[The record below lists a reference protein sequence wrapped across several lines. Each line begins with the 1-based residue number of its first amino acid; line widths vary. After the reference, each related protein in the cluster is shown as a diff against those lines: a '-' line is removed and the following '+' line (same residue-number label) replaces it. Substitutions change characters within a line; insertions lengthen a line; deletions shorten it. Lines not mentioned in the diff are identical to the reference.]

1 MWLGVGGG
9 RVEIL
14 SSVASQVFTEQ
25 MTFEEKSEEE
35 REYARDLRV
44 ERAFQI
50 EGITCAFFRQLSLLV
65 LL

>member
-1 MWLGVGGG
+1 MCLGAGGG

-14 SSVASQVFTEQ
+14 SSVASQGFTEQ
-25 MTFEEKSEEE
+25 VTFEEKSEEE

-50 EGITCAFFRQLSLLV
+50 ERTTCAFFR
-65 LL
+65 